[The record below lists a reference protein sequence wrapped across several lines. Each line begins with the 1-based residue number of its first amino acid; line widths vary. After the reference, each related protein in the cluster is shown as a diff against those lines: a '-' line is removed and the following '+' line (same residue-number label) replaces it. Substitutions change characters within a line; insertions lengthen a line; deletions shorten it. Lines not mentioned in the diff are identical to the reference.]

1 MARSANAVLC
11 IYLMAFG
18 LPRHRAW
25 VVGQRLLGRSL
36 GCSLECCGW
45 PLGGLGGSSE
55 ASWVPL
61 LGLLGASWGPL
72 GASKAE
78 GWIFQCLV
86 SRWGPFG
93 ARLGG
98 LLGRLGWLLGRLG
111 ALLGRLGTVLEAL
124 GPSWDGLRGSLGHRG
139 EAARPWGLSGAR
151 LGGLLGRLGWLLGR
165 LGALLGRLGTVLGAS
180 WAVLGR
186 A

>member
-1 MARSANAVLC
+1 M
-11 IYLMAFG
+11 F
-18 LPRHRAW
+18 
-25 VVGQRLLGRSL
+25 VGMFVGMLWLASRG
-36 GCSLECCGW
+36 
-45 PLGGLGGSSE
+45 PLGGSSD

-72 GASKAE
+72 GASWGPLKAE

-111 ALLGRLGTVLEAL
+111 TVLE
-124 GPSWDGLRGSLGHRG
+124 
-139 EAARPWGLSGAR
+139 
-151 LGGLLGRLGWLLGR
+151 
-165 LGALLGRLGTVLGAS
+165 AS

-186 A
+186 S

>member
-1 MARSANAVLC
+1 M
-11 IYLMAFG
+11 F
-18 LPRHRAW
+18 
-25 VVGQRLLGRSL
+25 VGMFVGMLWLASRG
-36 GCSLECCGW
+36 
-45 PLGGLGGSSE
+45 PLGGSSE

-61 LGLLGASWGPL
+61 LGLLGPSWGLL
-72 GASKAE
+72 GALKAE

-111 ALLGRLGTVLEAL
+111 ALLGRLGTVLEA
-124 GPSWDGLRGSLGHRG
+124 
-139 EAARPWGLSGAR
+139 
-151 LGGLLGRLGWLLGR
+151 
-165 LGALLGRLGTVLGAS
+165 S

-186 A
+186 S